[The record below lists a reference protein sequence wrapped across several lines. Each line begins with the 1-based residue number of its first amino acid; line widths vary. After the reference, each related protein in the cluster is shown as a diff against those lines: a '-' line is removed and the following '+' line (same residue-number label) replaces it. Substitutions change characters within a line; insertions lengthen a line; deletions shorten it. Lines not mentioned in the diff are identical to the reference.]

1 MFGCIF
7 CVDIFVFFGLSEEL
21 KKMDKKIKLKLGCLK
36 SKVNNMKNKGFDNSL
51 LEWVVKDDKD
61 LLIENGI
68 KIV

>member
-1 MFGCIF
+1 M
-7 CVDIFVFFGLSEEL
+7 
-21 KKMDKKIKLKLGCLK
+21 GCLK
-36 SKVNNMKNKGFDNSL
+36 IKVNNMKNKGFDNSL

>member
-1 MFGCIF
+1 MYF